1 MLTWHVAAI
10 AAGTLVPIALTAP
23 GGLLTDRHL
32 LNRLARLEHGVA
44 KPRSASKRQEA
55 RRPGRSR
62 VGWIE
67 TRLDRA
73 GWSLTGRE
81 WWVITGLTALVAGF
95 VVGSAMRAPVP
106 GALAALLVL
115 AGSIAWLASSAERVR
130 REILDGLP
138 SALWTMTGA
147 LRSGQGFLAAWQRAT
162 DEQRGAAARP
172 WQDVLE
178 ETAWG
183 LPVEDALGHFARGL
197 RAPEVDLMVEAIAV
211 QRTWGGNLGE
221 ILTGLHDTL
230 RERRRLAAEVKAL
243 TAQGRLSAW
252 VLGALPAA
260 VAAALQAIDPGYLG
274 PMWSATV
281 GRTILLSAI
290 ALQLVGVVW
299 MRRAIRVED

>member
-10 AAGTLVPIALTAP
+10 AAGTLLPIALTAP
-23 GGLLTDRHL
+23 GGPLTDRHL
-32 LNRLARLEHGVA
+32 GHRLARLEQGAA
-44 KPRSASKRQEA
+44 KPRPSSRRPEA
-55 RRPGRSR
+55 RRPGRSQ

-81 WWVITGLTALVAGF
+81 WRVITGLAALVAGL
-95 VVGSAMRAPVP
+95 VMGAGTRAPLP
-106 GALAALLVL
+106 GALAAMLVL
-115 AGSIAWLASSAERVR
+115 AGSTAWLAASAKRVR
-130 REILDGLP
+130 QELLDGLP

-172 WQDVLE
+172 WRDVLE

-252 VLGALPAA
+252 VLGALPAG

-274 PMWSATV
+274 PMWSGAV

-290 ALQLVGVVW
+290 ALQLLGVAW